1 MDAIAAKQ
9 FFISKVI
16 AEAEFEQVKLSE
28 VEKKMLYF
36 TEVHPSLPDIY
47 EVNSEFEREYDS
59 DEYEAKIARILKNA
73 RDRERRSE
81 PSRDQ
86 TWNDALNALKHEDH
100 YILVLIY
107 RAFPE
112 YRKSLLPTHRARDYM
127 IYIAIGIALV
137 LAIIGIAD
145 WNLKH

>member
-16 AEAEFEQVKLSE
+16 TEAEFEHIKLSE
-28 VEKKMLYF
+28 IEKKMLYF
-36 TEVHPSLPDIY
+36 TEAHPSLPDIY
-47 EVNSEFEREYDS
+47 EVNSEFERDYDS
-59 DEYEAKIARILKNA
+59 DEYESKIVRLLKSA
-73 RDRERRSE
+73 RDRDRRSDS
-81 PSRDQ
+81 SRDLD
-86 TWNDALNALKHEDH
+86 WNDAVNALKNEDH

-112 YRKSLLPTHRARDYM
+112 YRKSLLPTHRIRDYM

-137 LAIIGIAD
+137 LVVIAIAD
-145 WNLKH
+145 WN